1 MENNFTLPAFAE
13 PITTLPDTPNLSA
26 SELKRRFQA
35 PSEELREVHNALAK
49 AVQGITDAT
58 YPETVSESMLTADL
72 AGKINGKAEQT
83 ALDAAETRVS
93 ALETDLPRKCE
104 VYCGT
109 YTGNGAYP
117 RNIDLGFQP
126 KAVFV
131 TNMSGY
137 MSYSANGNPYYY
149 GGLALAEQKSALF
162 EILENGFQICKVS
175 GNVNT
180 NNSGSKYL
188 FLAFR

>member
-1 MENNFTLPAFAE
+1 MPKLYRVSRTQP
-13 PITTLPDTPNLSA
+13 TPKQSR
-26 SELKRRFQA
+26 K
-35 PSEELREVHNALAK
+35 
-49 AVQGITDAT
+49 
-58 YPETVSESMLTADL
+58 MLTADL
-72 AGKINGKAEQT
+72 AGKINGKAEQS

-149 GGLALAEQKSALF
+149 GGLALAEQKVHRLKFSRTDFKFA
-162 EILENGFQICKVS
+162 
-175 GNVNT
+175 
-180 NNSGSKYL
+180 
-188 FLAFR
+188 R